1 MAGSMPPQP
10 WSAVSLYPPSSS
22 EPRLPPHAS
31 PYPATTG
38 KLDLLGQTVWSSQET
53 NEAFH
58 EFDLDK
64 NGFIGAS
71 EIARTL
77 ASMGEVASE
86 DEVDEMILMADLDGD
101 GQVSHEEFMQLIFM
115 LQRSLVCREDGS
127 ISTTRQM
134 AGSAPGTTGKSPP
147 TAQVLGQGGTG
158 MAPPLGFAGGQPP
171 TRPMAPLPEDAFMA
185 ELQELGINMDVRT
198 GASKQKNG
206 GAGDKGKP
214 AAPTTPTSPA
224 AGDDGVTEA
233 SSFVQDAHLRELA
246 AFQKE
251 NELTYAALRKLFAT
265 YNQSDKDRS
274 GMVDV
279 KEFCNVL
286 RVEKTP
292 FVERLFALFDTDGSG
307 TIDLREFFVGCAH
320 VGPVARDD
328 KARFAFKVFD
338 LDGDGSIDSD
348 ELCKIVKATN
358 MTPESHIKKKVRD
371 EGGVAGTP
379 RGHIKKKVRDE
390 GGVTGTPRG
399 HIKKKVRDE
408 GGVTGTP
415 RGHIKKKVRD
425 EGGVTGT
432 PRGHIKKKARD
443 EGGVTGTPRGHIKK
457 KVRDEGGV
465 TGTPR
470 GHIKKKVRDEGGVTG
485 TPRGHIKKKVRD
497 EYGVTG
503 TPRGRVKKKVRGEGG
518 VTGTPRG
525 RMKKKVRD
533 EGGVTGTPR
542 GRMKKK
548 VRDEGGVT
556 GTPRGR
562 MKKKVRGEGGVTG
575 TPRGHIKKKV
585 RRCWGS

>member
-1 MAGSMPPQP
+1 MVIPGNQRDPDTQNP
-10 WSAVSLYPPSSS
+10 
-22 EPRLPPHAS
+22 
-31 PYPATTG
+31 
-38 KLDLLGQTVWSSQET
+38 KQET
-53 NEAFH
+53 ALPTNPSTTTHKFANHATNTPLPTLSQAFH

-358 MTPESHIKKKVRD
+358 MTPESHIKKKVKWLMSQVDKNGDGKISYKEFFELSKRFPNI
-371 EGGVAGTP
+371 VFPAFSLANSVTTV
-379 RGHIKKKVRDE
+379 IKSKNGK
-390 GGVTGTPRG
+390 P
-399 HIKKKVRDE
+399 
-408 GGVTGTP
+408 
-415 RGHIKKKVRD
+415 
-425 EGGVTGT
+425 
-432 PRGHIKKKARD
+432 
-443 EGGVTGTPRGHIKK
+443 
-457 KVRDEGGV
+457 
-465 TGTPR
+465 
-470 GHIKKKVRDEGGVTG
+470 
-485 TPRGHIKKKVRD
+485 
-497 EYGVTG
+497 
-503 TPRGRVKKKVRGEGG
+503 
-518 VTGTPRG
+518 
-525 RMKKKVRD
+525 
-533 EGGVTGTPR
+533 
-542 GRMKKK
+542 
-548 VRDEGGVT
+548 
-556 GTPRGR
+556 
-562 MKKKVRGEGGVTG
+562 
-575 TPRGHIKKKV
+575 
-585 RRCWGS
+585 